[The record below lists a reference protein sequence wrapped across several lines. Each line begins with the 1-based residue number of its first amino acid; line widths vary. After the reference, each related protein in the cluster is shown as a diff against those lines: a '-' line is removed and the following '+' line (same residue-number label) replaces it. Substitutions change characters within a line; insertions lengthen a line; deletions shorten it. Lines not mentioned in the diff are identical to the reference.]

1 MEKTGQVESFS
12 LFVPVVNN
20 LPPVL
25 GQVFLCVDS
34 RAGKRSASRPTTL
47 NIPTAVFMTNPNED
61 YYAWTQETIEKLRQ
75 GRLNE
80 VNMEVLIEEL
90 EDMGRSE
97 RRGIESRLSVLLM
110 HLLKWQYQPDRRGHR
125 WRATVKEQRLRVKRL
140 LRDNPSLQS
149 QFATINTEA
158 YESAVLKAVADTHKA
173 ETTFPSTFEQTG
185 WTLEQ
190 VLDMDF
196 YPNNV

>member
-1 MEKTGQVESFS
+1 M
-12 LFVPVVNN
+12 
-20 LPPVL
+20 
-25 GQVFLCVDS
+25 
-34 RAGKRSASRPTTL
+34 
-47 NIPTAVFMTNPNED
+47 INPNED

-80 VNMEVLIEEL
+80 VNTEVLIEEL

-110 HLLKWQYQPDRRGHR
+110 HLLKWQYQSDRRGHGHS
-125 WRATVKEQRLRVKRL
+125 WRATIKEQRLRVKRL

-149 QFATINTEA
+149 QFPIINAEA
-158 YESAVLKAVADTHKA
+158 YESAVLKAVAETNKP
-173 ETTFPSTFEQTG
+173 ETTFPGTFEQTG

-190 VLDMDF
+190 VLDMGF

>member
-1 MEKTGQVESFS
+1 
-12 LFVPVVNN
+12 
-20 LPPVL
+20 
-25 GQVFLCVDS
+25 
-34 RAGKRSASRPTTL
+34 
-47 NIPTAVFMTNPNED
+47 MTHPNED

-80 VNMEVLIEEL
+80 VNTEVLIEEL

-110 HLLKWQYQPDRRGHR
+110 HLLKWRYQPDRRGHSG
-125 WRATVKEQRLRVKRL
+125 RATIKEQRLRVTRL
-140 LRDNPSLQS
+140 LKDNPSLQS
-149 QFATINTEA
+149 QFSTINAEA
-158 YESAVLKAVADTHKA
+158 YESAVLRAVAETNKP

-185 WTLEQ
+185 WPLEQ
-190 VLDMDF
+190 VLDRDF